1 MVFTDIRECGL
12 EGLIVRWLVSQNG
25 YEEGS
30 NADYNREYA
39 IDEARLFRFLQ
50 STQPLQMERLKVLQS
65 EQKKRQFLARLQGEL
80 AKRGII
86 DVLRSGIKAYPA
98 DRITLFY
105 LTPTETNARACELFE
120 KNIFSVTRQI
130 RYSQSAGRLAL
141 DLCLFINGLPVITFE
156 LKNRL
161 TKQNTDDAVAQYKT
175 DRDPRELLFSFK
187 RCMVHFALDDACIQF
202 CTRLAGKESWFMP
215 FNRGYHDGAGNPPNP
230 DGLMTR
236 AGGCGSR

>member
-80 AKRGII
+80 AKRLSLIHI
-86 DVLRSGIKAYPA
+86 
-98 DRITLFY
+98 
-105 LTPTETNARACELFE
+105 
-120 KNIFSVTRQI
+120 
-130 RYSQSAGRLAL
+130 
-141 DLCLFINGLPVITFE
+141 
-156 LKNRL
+156 
-161 TKQNTDDAVAQYKT
+161 
-175 DRDPRELLFSFK
+175 
-187 RCMVHFALDDACIQF
+187 
-202 CTRLAGKESWFMP
+202 
-215 FNRGYHDGAGNPPNP
+215 
-230 DGLMTR
+230 
-236 AGGCGSR
+236 